1 MQYYCCRVDLS
12 SQRTSC
18 CCKGANVIAAE
29 SCGVTKLRWVCRH
42 SVRCADHLKISSL
55 ANTSVSGVER
65 RERKIT
71 TDPSVNLQLAR
82 GVVTRQVA
90 TFFRF
95 NVLSMERARVSPPR
109 HPPKTGDRL
118 SPLPC
123 PFTLAF
129 TSSFR
134 YERIVI
140 FYWIRYKVLGSELR
154 LHFPRFIRHSFRFDK
169 FLVSYRDLIKFAFSF
184 FLYICIYIQISL
196 KKSLKR

>member
-55 ANTSVSGVER
+55 ANTSVSGVENHHR
-65 RERKIT
+65 SICESPTRERGR
-71 TDPSVNLQLAR
+71 D
-82 GVVTRQVA
+82 A
-90 TFFRF
+90 TGC
-95 NVLSMERARVSPPR
+95 NVLSIMERARVSPPR

-169 FLVSYRDLIKFAFSF
+169 R
-184 FLYICIYIQISL
+184 
-196 KKSLKR
+196 